1 MQKII
6 LIPKDENQEPI
17 DLLIN
22 RVVKLKKYIK
32 MVLPDGEVR
41 YLPKDQVKEWKLLSV
56 DEEAKD
62 GK

>member
-6 LIPKDENQEPI
+6 LIPKDETQEPI
-17 DLLIN
+17 DLLVN
-22 RVVKLKKYIK
+22 RVVKLKKFIK
-32 MVLPDGEVR
+32 LVLPDGKVQ

-56 DEEAKD
+56 DEE